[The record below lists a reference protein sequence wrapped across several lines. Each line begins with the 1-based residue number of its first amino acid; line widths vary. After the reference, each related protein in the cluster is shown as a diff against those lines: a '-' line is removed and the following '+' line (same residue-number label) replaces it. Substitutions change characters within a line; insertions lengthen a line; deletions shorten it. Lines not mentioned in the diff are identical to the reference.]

1 VDVSTIIYYFSGT
14 GNSLKIAKD
23 ISKGISDCRL
33 RHIAAAM
40 AQGDTTPVDTEKVGI
55 VFPVYADGLP
65 LIVEKFL
72 RDLKT
77 HPDTYVFAVANYGAA
92 AGGTLLQADNILREN
107 GCRLSAAFGLKMP
120 DNTQILFP
128 PSSEEEQKEDFDN
141 EIIEAAGI
149 AVKIEKGL
157 IAGLELFRNVQ
168 QLRGT
173 SWQRPVFDPRK
184 MAANFTTNNTCDGC
198 ALCER
203 VCPVSNIAI
212 EGAKPRWLDH
222 CEQCLACMQWC
233 PHEAIQFSERTS
245 TWGRYHHPE
254 IRVDELLRQ
263 HYSDSVRATR

>member
-1 VDVSTIIYYFSGT
+1 VSTTIFYFSGT

-40 AQGDTTPVDTEKVGI
+40 AHGDTTPVETDKIGF

-65 LIVEKFL
+65 LIVEQFL
-72 RDLKT
+72 RGLKT

-92 AGGTLLQADNILREN
+92 AGGSLLQADNILREK

-128 PSSEEEQKEDFDN
+128 PGSGEEQKEDFDN
-141 EIIEAAGI
+141 EIAEAVSIAG
-149 AVKIEKGL
+149 KIEKGI
-157 IAGLELFRNVQ
+157 IAGLDLFRNVQ
-168 QLRGT
+168 QLRGS
-173 SWQRPVFDPRK
+173 SWQRPPFDPRK
-184 MAANFTTNNTCDGC
+184 MAENFTADDTCDGC
-198 ALCER
+198 ALCEQ
-203 VCPVSNIAI
+203 VCPVNNIAI
-212 EGAKPRWLDH
+212 DGAKPRWLDR

-233 PHEAIQFSERTS
+233 PHESIQFSKQTS

-254 IRVDELLRQ
+254 IRVTELLRQ
-263 HYSDSVRATR
+263 TYSDPDPATP